1 MGGSPSGDK
10 RVRFDFEVDFS
21 NGGGV
26 QGQDFR
32 LDIEGEEIAD
42 EELARY
48 VVSDMGLLMVG
59 EVRILN
65 KEIIAEKHKRSASP
79 GNEDGRRETID
90 VSHVIE
96 DGMVTYKVLPAPVV
110 CDYVSREESREHY
123 AEGTGFNIGRIEMV
137 ANTGTYL
144 DSPFHRYAGGKDLS
158 ELPLSSLANLETVV
172 ARHDPATDGR
182 AVDRSAFEGLDVV
195 GKAVLVN
202 TGWDAHWRTD
212 RYFEGH
218 PFLTKGAA
226 ELLAGSGA
234 ALVGIDSLNMD
245 DTEDGRR
252 RPVHTVLLGAEIP
265 IVEHLLRGLDG
276 LPDGGARFSAV
287 PVKVKGLGTFPV
299 RAFVTVDSLGG

>member
-1 MGGSPSGDK
+1 MVGSPSEDR

-21 NGGGV
+21 NGGGI

-32 LDIEGEEIAD
+32 LDIEGEDIAD

-48 VVSDMGLLMVG
+48 IVRDMRLLMVG

-65 KEIIAEKHKRSASP
+65 KEIIAEAHKRVSSSEATS
-79 GNEDGRRETID
+79 RRRFID
-90 VSHVIE
+90 VGHAIE
-96 DGMVTYKVLPAPVV
+96 DGMVTYKGLPAPMI
-110 CDYVSREESREHY
+110 CDFMSREESREHY
-123 AEGTGFNIGRIEMV
+123 AKGTEFHIGRIAMV

-144 DSPFHRYAGGKDLS
+144 DSPFHRYVDGKDLS
-158 ELPLSSLANLETVV
+158 ELSLSSLADLDAVV
-172 ARHDPATDGR
+172 VRHDPAIDGR
-182 AVDRSAFEGLDVV
+182 AVDRGAFEGLDVA

-212 RYFEGH
+212 QYFEGH
-218 PFLTKGAA
+218 PFLTQGAA

-234 ALVGIDSLNMD
+234 VLVGIDSLNID
-245 DTEDGRR
+245 DTEDGR

-265 IVEHLLRGLDG
+265 VVEHLRGLGG
-276 LPDGGARFSAV
+276 LPETGARFSAV
-287 PVKVKGLGTFPV
+287 PVRVIGLGTFPV